1 MYSAYYQR
9 FWQLIHFDVMRN
21 ICKGRIFIILLLSL
35 SSVIVNG
42 KNGES
47 RFSDNRHTGAAL
59 GASLSTAGPGLNFI
73 LAFGQPLLFRVGF
86 EYLAFSYPFSFEEN
100 DIGYDAGL
108 NYRGGNIS
116 LLADYYVYRALFVSG
131 GAGFN
136 LFKPRING
144 TAAEDWKYGDIFIPA
159 KDIGDFVFEVNPSW
173 RLSPYLGLGIGRK
186 ISRKGRL
193 AFSLEAGAFY
203 MGPPKLS
210 IEATG
215 LLAPTASDEHRQK
228 EMLESHFSSW
238 RFYPVVKTGLS
249 FLLTK

>member
-1 MYSAYYQR
+1 
-9 FWQLIHFDVMRN
+9 MRN
-21 ICKGRIFIILLLSL
+21 ICIRRFFIILLFALT
-35 SSVIVNG
+35 SVFVNG
-42 KNGES
+42 KTGGS
-47 RFSDNRHTGAAL
+47 RFSDNRYPGAAL
-59 GASLSTAGPGLNFI
+59 GASMSTAGPGLNFM
-73 LAFGQPLLFRVGF
+73 LAFRQPLLFRIGF

-100 DIGYDAGL
+100 DIDYDAGL
-108 NYRGGNIS
+108 NFRGGNIS

-136 LFKPRING
+136 LFKPTMDG
-144 TAAEDWKYGDIFIPA
+144 AAAGDWKYGDIFIPA
-159 KDIGDFVFEVNPSW
+159 KDIGDFHFEVNPSW

-193 AFSLEAGAFY
+193 AFSFEAGAFY

-249 FLLTK
+249 VLLTK

>member
-1 MYSAYYQR
+1 
-9 FWQLIHFDVMRN
+9 MRN
-21 ICKGRIFIILLLSL
+21 FCRGRSIVILFFAL
-35 SSVIVNG
+35 SSVFVNG
-42 KNGES
+42 KNRES
-47 RFSDNRHTGAAL
+47 RFSDNRHAGAAL
-59 GASLSTAGPGLNFI
+59 GASLSTAGPGLNLV
-73 LAFGQPLLFRVGF
+73 LAFRQPLLFRVGF

-100 DIGYDAGL
+100 DIDYEAGL

-116 LLADYYVYRALFVSG
+116 LLADCYVYRALFVSA
-131 GAGFN
+131 GAGYN

-144 TAAEDWKYGDIFIPA
+144 SAAGDWKYGDIFIPA

-173 RLSPYLGLGIGRK
+173 RLSPYLGLGVGRK

-193 AFSLEAGAFY
+193 AFSVEAGAFY

-228 EMLESHFSSW
+228 EMLESHFSPW